1 MRTVRVPVW
10 LCLSLL
16 AAVAFGAGSLSRS
29 GPGHTWPGL
38 DAAVPAAHAA
48 LPAQVA
54 GEPLPSLAPMLEQVT
69 PAVVNIHSKTV
80 VRVRNPFAD
89 DPFFRHFFGL
99 PNVPQERIKQSLG
112 SGVIVDAAQGLV
124 LTNNHVI
131 AGADDIQVTL
141 ADDRTLTGEIVGSD
155 EDTDV
160 ALIRIP
166 AERLTAV
173 ALADSEALRVGDF
186 VVAVGNP
193 FGLGQTVTSGI
204 VSALGRSGLPGLG
217 YQNFIQTDASINPG
231 NSGGALVNLR
241 GELIGINTA
250 IFNPGGSSAGNI
262 GIGFAIPS
270 DLAADVMRQLL
281 AFGEVRRGTLG
292 VETQEISVEIA
303 QALRLESRR
312 GAVVTRVQSGS
323 PADAAG
329 LRAGDVIVAL
339 DAKPVANRQ
348 DFHNAEGLLPVGR
361 AVPITLLREGRELRV
376 SAAVKARPKDL
387 AGAELDPRL
396 AGATLAELPE
406 RLRQQGVAGVL
417 VSEVADDS
425 RAAQDGLRAGD
436 LVTAINRRDVAD
448 LAALQSRLATP
459 TEPLLLTL
467 VRGRGAYLVPLQ

>member
-1 MRTVRVPVW
+1 MRPVRVPVW
-10 LCLSLL
+10 LCLCLL

-29 GPGHTWPGL
+29 GPGRAWPGL

-80 VRVRNPFAD
+80 VRVRNPFAE

-99 PNVPQERIKQSLG
+99 PNVPQERIKQALG
-112 SGVIVDAAQGLV
+112 SGVIVDAAKGLV

-141 ADDRTLTGEIVGSD
+141 ADGRTLTGEIVGSD

-160 ALIRIP
+160 AVIRIP

-204 VSALGRSGLPGLG
+204 ISALGRSGLPGLG

-361 AVPITLLREGRELRV
+361 AVPITLLREGKELRV

-425 RAAQDGLRAGD
+425 RAAQNGLRAGD